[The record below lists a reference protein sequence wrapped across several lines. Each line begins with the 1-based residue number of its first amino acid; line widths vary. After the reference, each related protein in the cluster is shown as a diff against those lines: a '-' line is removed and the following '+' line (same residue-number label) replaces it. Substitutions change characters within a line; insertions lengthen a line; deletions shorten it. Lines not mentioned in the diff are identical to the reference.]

1 MADTNLDAGKSF
13 LTNVL
18 AKLPEHL
25 RAQAQAAFE
34 AADASAALEEAG
46 RGYKSLSE
54 TSRLADEAKA
64 TRERAEALYNQNRA
78 WYEANS
84 AEVQAAAALRAKV
97 AALESGKPADGQPPL
112 PDANAGPKYVRDE
125 DFRATVAESVGL
137 FAVTVPRLA
146 RRHEKLFGEELPIE
160 ELIAEA
166 QKAGMTL
173 ERAYDLKFAAQLKTK
188 ADEAH
193 AAEVARIKA
202 EGVAEF
208 RQAHPQMPYPSPR
221 AQQGSPLDALPKG
234 APVEPGANLVSEAE
248 ALYNELVAKSEAR
261 V

>member
-1 MADTNLDAGKSF
+1 MATPQEAGKAY
-13 LTNVL
+13 LAEVI

-25 RAQAQAAFE
+25 RAQAQATFDD
-34 AADASAALEEAG
+34 AAAAAALEAAG
-46 RGYKSLSE
+46 QGALRQEDY
-54 TSRLADEAKA
+54 SRNMDAAK
-64 TRERAEALYNQNRA
+64 TEKQRAEQLYTQNKA
-78 WYEANS
+78 WYEANN

-112 PDANAGPKYVRDE
+112 PDAGPKYVRDE
-125 DFRATVAESVGL
+125 DFKATVAESVGL
-137 FAVTVPRLA
+137 FAVTVPKLL
-146 RRHEKLFGEELPIE
+146 RRHERTFGEDLPIE
-160 ELIAEA
+160 ELISEA
-166 QKAGMTL
+166 QKAGVTL
-173 ERAYDLKFAAQLKTK
+173 ERAYDLKYAAQLKTK

>member
-1 MADTNLDAGKSF
+1 VQPDDRVALCVERGLEMVVGLLAILKAGGAYVPLDPAYPHQRLAFMLEDSGAEVLLTQRRLARNLPTEAIQVMYLDEAGPVLAAQPDTNLDAGKSF

-146 RRHEKLFGEELPIE
+146 RRRRG
-160 ELIAEA
+160 
-166 QKAGMTL
+166 
-173 ERAYDLKFAAQLKTK
+173 RAT
-188 ADEAH
+188 
-193 AAEVARIKA
+193 VR
-202 EGVAEF
+202 
-208 RQAHPQMPYPSPR
+208 
-221 AQQGSPLDALPKG
+221 
-234 APVEPGANLVSEAE
+234 
-248 ALYNELVAKSEAR
+248 
-261 V
+261 